1 MRSGGPVTP
10 DHYATL
16 DYMASLQFRRVK
28 DLFTQTPGIGDVYF
42 RPRRDGVV
50 VVDLHPDSVKPHI
63 GLGDEYLIRRGS
75 TVSDLLS
82 TMPARAN
89 FLRQQRAQK
98 DKPSPEFQFET
109 SLMRGA
115 QAQALRLP
123 GFPSGLCFVT
133 SQWRIDG
140 LGGRPKFVDLVALDL
155 RSRSF
160 VLIELKGNPDPAA
173 LQQAEPY
180 LEYFK
185 QNSAELSPFFAQMA
199 KVMGILYNRLELA
212 TLDPK
217 TAAGFNAVLA
227 AWPDA
232 GKQIVVVGSER
243 LLNLPPR
250 SSSF

>member
-1 MRSGGPVTP
+1 MPSAGPVTP

-16 DYMASLQFRRVK
+16 EYMASLQFRRIR
-28 DLFTQTPGIGDVYF
+28 DLFTQTPGIGAVYF

-50 VVDLHPDSVKPHI
+50 VVDLHPDAVKPHI
-63 GLGDEYLIRRGS
+63 GLGDEYMIRRGT

-109 SLMRGA
+109 SLIRGA
-115 QAQALRLP
+115 QAQALQLP

-140 LGGRPKFVDLVALDL
+140 LGGRPKFVDMVALDL
-155 RSRSF
+155 PSRSF

-180 LEYFK
+180 LAYFN
-185 QNSAELSPFFAQMA
+185 QNSADLGPFFAQMA

-217 TAAGFNAVLA
+217 TVTGFSAVLA
-227 AWPDA
+227 AWPGVA
-232 GKQIVVVGSER
+232 KQTVVVGSER
-243 LLNLPPR
+243 LHSLPLR
-250 SSSF
+250 QS